1 MVSGQ
6 RNKKFLGEKMILL
19 NKPGKNMWQIKLY
32 LVVLFL
38 VIPAVMICPAA
49 ANPPSAVN
57 LVYNSSSGELA
68 VTITHVVA
76 DPADHF
82 IKLVEVHSG
91 GAVLISEQY
100 SSQPATENFTYRYT
114 VPAPGGDLLEVTASC
129 NKFGSLTATIPV
141 QNGSPPVVP
150 RSGIP
155 PILLLHM
162 GLMIT
167 GFTCIVTSVYIAGYQ
182 RKWKPW
188 FRTHKILSH
197 MGSIAIIAGLGVAVY
212 MVGAFGAP
220 HFRSL
225 HGMIGAGITFA
236 LLVVITMGIGR
247 AYVKSQKPLLRTVHV
262 FMGYLTAGL
271 MVISV
276 ITGLIMVFG

>member
-1 MVSGQ
+1 MIVRDKSGNII
-6 RNKKFLGEKMILL
+6 RPVKLHVFILL
-19 NKPGKNMWQIKLY
+19 L
-32 LVVLFL
+32 L
-38 VIPAVMICPAA
+38 IPAMMICPVA

-57 LVYNSSSGELA
+57 LAYNSSSGELA

-76 DPADHF
+76 DPVDHF
-82 IKLVEVHSG
+82 VKMVEVRSG

-100 SSQPATENFTYRYT
+100 SSQPTTETFTYRYS

-141 QNGSPPVVP
+141 QNGSPPAAT

-162 GLMIT
+162 GLMLT
-167 GFTCIVTSVYIAGYQ
+167 GFTCIVTSVYIAGFQ

-188 FRTHKILSH
+188 FRVHKILSH
-197 MGSIAIIAGLGVAVY
+197 VGSGAIIVGLGVAFY
-212 MVGAFGAP
+212 MINAFGAP

-225 HGMIGAGITFA
+225 HGMIGAGIAIA

-247 AYVKSQKPLLRTVHV
+247 AYVKTQKPLLRTVHIYT
-262 FMGYLTAGL
+262 GYLTAGL
-271 MVISV
+271 MVLSV
-276 ITGLIMVFG
+276 ITGLITVFG